1 MVAASRA
8 NPNAS
13 PSVPGTELRTSRHCG
28 TALHPPSRRGTP
40 SRGTSSSQTTIPR
53 WRLTTTMVRK
63 QRSVLE
69 LATFPALPRPH
80 ASAQRQHRS
89 QDRATT
95 STKATS
101 SSTARQDSRLT
112 WARTTCALSATIT
125 RTWMKPVSREILRRS
140 GSHSLHNLSDR
151 LARRGGLALDRRRV
165 RQQFCDPRRWNPL
178 RSPRRRLHV
187 RLWSDRPSWSRQHQW
202 CLPRPNLRSS
212 GPIPRLGVVSRQYSV
227 YESSGHE
234 RAVHQHVRH
243 CRLRSRVPAERM
255 GASRPRPRDD
265 RPAAAE

>member
-1 MVAASRA
+1 MVTASRA

-69 LATFPALPRPH
+69 LATLPALPRSH
-80 ASAQRQHRS
+80 VSAQRQHRS
-89 QDRATT
+89 QDRATI
-95 STKATS
+95 STKAIS
-101 SSTARQDSRLT
+101 SSTARRDSRLT

-140 GSHSLHNLSDR
+140 GRIHCTISAIISLAGAGWPSTGGEFVNNSVILGGGTHSVLQGAGYMSDC
-151 LARRGGLALDRRRV
+151 GLIGRPGLGNISGACPAQASVHPSRFDREAWCCEQAILCIRK
-165 RQQFCDPRRWNPL
+165 
-178 RSPRRRLHV
+178 
-187 RLWSDRPSWSRQHQW
+187 QW
-202 CLPRPNLRSS
+202 P
-212 GPIPRLGVVSRQYSV
+212 
-227 YESSGHE
+227 
-234 RAVHQHVRH
+234 
-243 CRLRSRVPAERM
+243 
-255 GASRPRPRDD
+255 
-265 RPAAAE
+265 